1 MVPVPGLQPG
11 MMPTMLLARTTRKT
25 VAMNGKC
32 FFQDSPSRP
41 LHMSSRTNS
50 TRYSTPFTKT
60 PCGTRLA
67 DCFFLK
73 TKSATSISTIATV
86 NQNEYCVKPTVSSDP
101 AIG

>member
-1 MVPVPGLQPG
+1 M
-11 MMPTMLLARTTRKT
+11 
-25 VAMNGKC
+25 
-32 FFQDSPSRP
+32 
-41 LHMSSRTNS
+41 
-50 TRYSTPFTKT
+50 PFTKT

-73 TKSATSISTIATV
+73 TKSTTSISTTATV

>member
-11 MMPTMLLARTTRKT
+11 MMPTMLLASTTRKV

-32 FFQDSPSRP
+32 FFQESPSRP

-50 TRYSTPFTKT
+50 TTHSTPLTKV
-60 PCGTRLA
+60 PCGTMLIA
-67 DCFFLK
+67 CFFLK
-73 TKSATSISTIATV
+73 TNSTTSMSKTATA
-86 NQNEYCVKPTVSSDP
+86 NQNEYCVKPTESSDP

>member
-1 MVPVPGLQPG
+1 MPGLQPG

-25 VAMNGKC
+25 VAMNGKWR
-32 FFQDSPSRP
+32 FQDSPSRP

-60 PCGTRLA
+60 PWGTRLE

-73 TKSATSISTIATV
+73 TKSTTSMRIIATA
-86 NQNEYCVKPTVSSDP
+86 NQNVYCVRPTVSREP
-101 AIG
+101 TIG